1 MASYGTVGG
10 GVGREAPLHGVTTEQ
25 DQYDLRDDLT
35 SRVLTAVQESPVRAD
50 YFRLYHRP
58 RKKESSS
65 SWAMVRSVGRKIS
78 GLWPFWSSD
87 DVMEEDEEAVIARRR
102 LGGKSG
108 RRLRVPPPPMQH
120 GGRRRYSGLTTG
132 PRLDRGPLVGA
143 LWSVSVEPGDDL
155 DEDDDYMVSLL
166 MSVYQCHDILR
177 QLGFLISVLS
187 SRRLLLHAIRPFAAV
202 EDAEPTPHAVA
213 PGLNESGGRG
223 HGKAKEA
230 DEEAPKVEEKTRSVV
245 TGILLLKCS

>member
-1 MASYGTVGG
+1 MPRGYGMASYGTVGG
-10 GVGREAPLHGVTTEQ
+10 GVGREAPIHGVTTEQ
-25 DQYDLRDDLT
+25 DQYDVRDDLT
-35 SRVLTAVQESPVRAD
+35 SRVLPAIQESPLRAD

-108 RRLRVPPPPMQH
+108 RRLRMPPPVQH
-120 GGRRRYSGLTTG
+120 GRRRYMTTG

-155 DEDDDYMVSLL
+155 DEDDDYMVS
-166 MSVYQCHDILR
+166 VYRGR
-177 QLGFLISVLS
+177 QKSASQVARMLS
-187 SRRLLLHAIRPFAAV
+187 AS
-202 EDAEPTPHAVA
+202 
-213 PGLNESGGRG
+213 
-223 HGKAKEA
+223 
-230 DEEAPKVEEKTRSVV
+230 
-245 TGILLLKCS
+245 